1 MYCLFC
7 RVPVFPVVAAA
18 LRLSCAQQKRRWL
31 CGLGTLWWT
40 TVPFAEIT
48 SWTFVSSARR
58 IKARTRLRNAL
69 LPGVCAITRFT
80 STASLDG

>member
-40 TVPFAEIT
+40 TVPFA
-48 SWTFVSSARR
+48 A
-58 IKARTRLRNAL
+58 AL
-69 LPGVCAITRFT
+69 LHMSPQQHRQHRSSSGSVE
-80 STASLDG
+80 